1 MASPR
6 PDPTGSLRLGQA
18 AEILGVSTDTL
29 RRWEADGRIT
39 TERSAGGQRLVA
51 LAEVRRLL
59 TARRG
64 PSGATGRPTVRGSAR
79 NRFPG
84 IVTRIDRDGV
94 VAVVEILAGPH
105 RVVSLMTAEA
115 VEELGLQVGDE
126 AIGVVKA
133 TTVIVE
139 VPAPREGRS

>member
-1 MASPR
+1 MGSTK
-6 PDPTGSLRLGQA
+6 PDRSSSLRLGQA

-29 RRWEADGRIT
+29 RRWEADGRIA

-59 TARRG
+59 AARRG
-64 PSGATGRPTVRGSAR
+64 SSGPSGRPTVRGSAR

-84 IVTRIDRDGV
+84 IVTRIDRDGI

-126 AIGVVKA
+126 AVGVVKA

-139 VPAPREGRS
+139 IPAPREGRS